1 MRRDFFEQLDAELAE
16 LTWAGAHL
24 DADGRARRQASRL
37 VRRGAALALAI
48 VALAASL
55 VSEFPA
61 SASGHVQVA
70 QRLAAPRL

>member
-1 MRRDFFEQLDAELAE
+1 MHPDFFDQLDADLAG
-16 LTWAGAHL
+16 LTRAGAHL
-24 DADGRARRQASRL
+24 TASGLTAGRTGRL
-37 VRRGAALALAI
+37 MRRGVVLALAI

-70 QRLAAPRL
+70 QSLTAPRL